1 MTKFNQLIFRFDSIQ
16 HQFYDKYVF
25 CPTKYIDI
33 FAPILTI
40 FREQFIHNIWNFCC
54 NFDVISIRI
63 IIHCCKLLICFR
75 QFELKVIKFDN
86 RIGTIFVQFWER
98 FWKSKNRII
107 ENSKYQA
114 LYSATIYNISSW
126 KNVQNLIIWI
136 SSPPYWK
143 MIHWIHWYVKY
154 NVYNIFQYKYNMKII
169 VQD

>member
-86 RIGTIFVQFWER
+86 RIDKFLYNFEDVFENQKTEWLKIPNIKLFILQQFIIFPPGKCS
-98 FWKSKNRII
+98 KSNHLNFFSSLLKNDTL
-107 ENSKYQA
+107 N
-114 LYSATIYNISSW
+114 T
-126 KNVQNLIIWI
+126 LIR
-136 SSPPYWK
+136 
-143 MIHWIHWYVKY
+143 
-154 NVYNIFQYKYNMKII
+154 
-169 VQD
+169 

>member
-86 RIGTIFVQFWER
+86 RIDKFLYNFEDVFENQKTEWLKIPNIKFFILQQFIIF
-98 FWKSKNRII
+98 
-107 ENSKYQA
+107 
-114 LYSATIYNISSW
+114 
-126 KNVQNLIIWI
+126 
-136 SSPPYWK
+136 PPGK
-143 MIHWIHWYVKY
+143 M
-154 NVYNIFQYKYNMKII
+154 FKI
-169 VQD
+169 